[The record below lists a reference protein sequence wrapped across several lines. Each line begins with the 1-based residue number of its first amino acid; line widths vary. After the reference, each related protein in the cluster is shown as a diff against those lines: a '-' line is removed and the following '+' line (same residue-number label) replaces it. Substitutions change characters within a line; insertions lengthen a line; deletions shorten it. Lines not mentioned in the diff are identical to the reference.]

1 VALEDAVS
9 ENWAFGGSPAPLDEA
24 GTTTLIQGSSFL
36 ISRSNG
42 DVHPGAAQGMFVRDT
57 RFVSRW
63 EVRVDGRHVEG
74 LSVMRPEPFSATFVG
89 RGAPPAGQADSTLLV
104 LRHRTLSDGLHEV
117 LELHNLGAE
126 TAARAVTLLVDADFA
141 DIFEVKENRV
151 PVRTDT
157 TTALPDAAGLRVHY
171 RWMGRHRGVAV
182 VADPRPSSTSA
193 GVLEFKVV
201 LPPREVW
208 RVVLE
213 AVPLGDVDGAHDRS
227 GVDTAAAAERMAQW
241 RRRRTLV
248 TSANPALAATIA
260 SSEADLGA
268 LQIFDPAHP
277 SRPVVAAGAPWFM
290 TLFGRDSIIAS
301 WMALALDPRLA
312 LGTLQTL
319 ADHQGRVVDPVNEE
333 QPGRILHE
341 VRGGLAATEALGGG
355 GVYYGTADATPLFVM
370 LLGEVWRW
378 GADRAVVD
386 ALLPAA
392 DRALEWI
399 ESYGDRDGDGFVE
412 YQRLTDRGLL
422 NQGWKDSWDSMTFAD
437 GRLAQ
442 PPIALCEVQGYVYA
456 AYRARADLA
465 QARGDDELAAR
476 CRDRAARLKR
486 SFHEAFWLPDRGYYA
501 MALDGDKRPVD
512 ALASNMGHCLWT
524 GIVDESVAPAVADHL
539 LSPELF
545 SGWGVRTLATS
556 MHAYNPL
563 SYHNGSVWPHDS
575 GIVAAGLMRYGLV
588 ERAQRV
594 VAGLLDAAAAAG
606 GRLPELFA
614 GFDRKEFAVPVPYP
628 TSCSPQAW
636 SSATPVHL
644 VRTLLRYEPDVPAGR
659 LWVAPA
665 VPAAML
671 PLRVDRLPVNG
682 SEITLR
688 VDEHGWDVEGLPAE
702 LQLVREPRPLPT

>member
-1 VALEDAVS
+1 VS
-9 ENWAFGGSPAPLDEA
+9 ENWAFGGSPPPLEAA
-24 GTTTLIQGSSFL
+24 GTTTLIQGSSFV
-36 ISRSNG
+36 ISGSDG
-42 DVHPGAAQGMFVRDT
+42 DLHPGAAQGLFVRDT

-63 EVRVDGRHVEG
+63 EVRIDGRHVEG
-74 LSVMRPEPFSATFVG
+74 LSVLRPEPFSATFVG

-104 LRHRTLSDGLHEV
+104 LRHRTLGDGLHEV
-117 LELHNLGAE
+117 LELHNLGGE
-126 TAARAVTLLVDADFA
+126 TMARAVTLLVDADFA

-157 TTALPDAAGLRVHY
+157 TTTLPDGAGLRVHY

-182 VADPRPSSTSA
+182 SADPRPSSTSP
-193 GVLEFKVV
+193 GVLDFKVV

-213 AVPLGDVDGAHDRS
+213 AVPLGDDADGSHDRT

-248 TSANPALAATIA
+248 TSGNPALAATIA

-290 TLFGRDSIIAS
+290 TLFGRDSILAS

-355 GVYYGTADATPLFVM
+355 SVYYGTADATPLFVM
-370 LLGEVWRW
+370 LLGEVSRW
-378 GADRAVVD
+378 GADRGVVD

-392 DRALEWI
+392 DLALEWI
-399 ESYGDRDGDGFVE
+399 ETYGDRDGDGFVE

-465 QARGDDELAAR
+465 QARGDEELAAR
-476 CRDRAARLKR
+476 CRDRATRLKKA
-486 SFHEAFWLPDRGYYA
+486 FHEAFWLPERGYYA

-524 GIVDESVAPAVADHL
+524 GIVDASVAPAVAERL

-588 ERAQRV
+588 EQAQRV
-594 VAGLLDAAAAAG
+594 IAGLLDAAATTG

-614 GFDRKEFAVPVPYP
+614 GFDRKEFAIPVPYP

-671 PLRVDRLPVNG
+671 PLSVERLPVNG

-688 VDEHGWDVEGLPAE
+688 VDEHGWDVDGLPE
-702 LQLVREPRPLPT
+702 QLELVREPRPLPT